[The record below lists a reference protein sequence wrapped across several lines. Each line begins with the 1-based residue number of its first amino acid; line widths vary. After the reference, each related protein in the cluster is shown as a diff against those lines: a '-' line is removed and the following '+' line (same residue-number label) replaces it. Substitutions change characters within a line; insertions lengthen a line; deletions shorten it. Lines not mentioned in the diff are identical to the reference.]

1 MNAFLWTGMANVTGM
16 VGAVI
21 AWPGEALLSI
31 SAACQHRARMSRISA
46 NRRRVESQNP
56 AATVKVIDDTS
67 FEITAAASQG

>member
-1 MNAFLWTGMANVTGM
+1 MNAILWTGMANVTGL

-46 NRRRVESQNP
+46 NRRHVESQNP
-56 AATVKVIDDTS
+56 GTIIMPIDGTAY
-67 FEITAAASQG
+67 EITAAASRD